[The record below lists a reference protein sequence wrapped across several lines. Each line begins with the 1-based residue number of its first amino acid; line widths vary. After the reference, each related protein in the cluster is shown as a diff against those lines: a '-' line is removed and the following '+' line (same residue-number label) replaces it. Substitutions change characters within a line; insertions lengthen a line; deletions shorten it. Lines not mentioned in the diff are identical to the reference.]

1 MEEELNR
8 QEQEKKAIENRL
20 REKLRRQ
27 QQEEETKGMPQQA
40 EEFNDAPSYY
50 QPTIIPQAP
59 LTMD

>member
-1 MEEELNR
+1 MEEELAR
-8 QEQEKKAIENRL
+8 QEQEKKTIEARL

-27 QQEEETKGMPQQA
+27 QLEEETKIPAPQ

-59 LTMD
+59 LTLD